1 MSVHAD
7 FHVHTTFCDGA
18 DTPRAM
24 VEAAC
29 QAHLDALGFSGHS
42 FVAFDPA
49 AGMGGERAALYRGEI
64 GALRA
69 EYSGRLPIFC
79 GIEKDVYGEADTS
92 PYDYVIASGHYVPL
106 PGGGFSPVD
115 VSPEIAEHAIRT
127 HFGGDAYRYC
137 AAYYE
142 GLATR
147 ILAEARVDIVGHFD
161 LITKFNEGAL
171 LFDENDPRYR
181 GAALDALACIAKKCP
196 RFEINTGAISR
207 GWRSAPYPAPFLL
220 KELHALG
227 CSIVLASDSHSAQT
241 LCSGFPAS
249 ASLAAACGF
258 TEADVWTDSGFSTI
272 PLG

>member
-49 AGMGGERAALYRGEI
+49 AGMGAERAALYRAEI
-64 GALRA
+64 AALRT
-69 EYSGRLPIFC
+69 EYAGQLPIFC

-115 VSPEIAEHAIRT
+115 VSPEIVEHAIRT

-147 ILAEARVDIVGHFD
+147 ILA
-161 LITKFNEGAL
+161 
-171 LFDENDPRYR
+171 
-181 GAALDALACIAKKCP
+181 
-196 RFEINTGAISR
+196 
-207 GWRSAPYPAPFLL
+207 
-220 KELHALG
+220 
-227 CSIVLASDSHSAQT
+227 
-241 LCSGFPAS
+241 
-249 ASLAAACGF
+249 
-258 TEADVWTDSGFSTI
+258 
-272 PLG
+272 

>member
-49 AGMGGERAALYRGEI
+49 AGMDAERAVLYRAEI
-64 GALRA
+64 AALRT
-69 EYSGRLPIFC
+69 EYAGQLPIFC

-106 PGGGFSPVD
+106 PGDGFSPVD
-115 VSPEIAEHAIRT
+115 VSPEIAGHAIRT

-142 GLATR
+142 GLAAR
-147 ILAEARVDIVGHFD
+147 ISVENRVDMVGHFD
-161 LITKFNEGAL
+161 LITKFNEDGR
-171 LFDENDPRYR
+171 LFDENDPRYQS
-181 GAALDALACIAKKCP
+181 AALDALACIAKKCP

-220 KELHALG
+220 KQMHALG
-227 CSIVLASDSHSAQT
+227 CRIVLSSDSHSMRT
-241 LCSGFPAS
+241 LCFGFAEA
-249 ASLAAACGF
+249 ASLAVACGF
-258 TEADVWTDSGFSTI
+258 QEADVLTDSGFSTI